1 MNIIIASTDTRRF
14 IAALELALTSAALG
28 KAPRLFL
35 QGEAAALVALPLT
48 AACDERRCA
57 VGMPTLAQILEDV
70 TEAGISLTVC
80 QSGLLMAG
88 LTPDQ
93 LWPDA
98 QIGGLI
104 SFLAG
109 PGSGQ
114 NPVIY

>member
-1 MNIIIASTDTRRF
+1 MNIIIASPVSGRF

-35 QGEAAALVALPLT
+35 QGEAAALVALPLS
-48 AACDERRCA
+48 AACDERRSA

-70 TEAGISLTVC
+70 ADADISLTVC
-80 QSGLLMAG
+80 QSGLLIAG
-88 LTPDQ
+88 LTPDG
-93 LWPDA
+93 LSPHA

-114 NPVIY
+114 NPVVF

>member
-1 MNIIIASTDTRRF
+1 MNIIIASVDTGRL

-35 QGEAAALVALPLT
+35 QGDAAALIALPL
-48 AACDERRCA
+48 AAAQDDVRRT
-57 VGMPTLAQILEDV
+57 VGLPTLAEILDEI
-70 TEAGISLTVC
+70 EAAHIPMTIC
-80 QSGLLMAG
+80 QSGLLIAG
-88 LTPDQ
+88 LRPDA
-93 LWPDA
+93 LWPYA
-98 QIGGLI
+98 NMGGLV